1 MASPGGRRIGCC
13 VKRSVAIVAFSE
25 ISRDARVLRQVEYLG
40 RDWDV
45 AVIGYREAEI
55 SLVDLHGVRW
65 IASPA
70 ADRPVGGTIRR
81 VALGAVLLFVN
92 AVRPPRRLRDR
103 CYELWYWSKPQ
114 HKGALELALG
124 MPCDAYHANDWT
136 ALPVAAEAAARH
148 GARLIFDAHEYAPL
162 QFENRQ
168 LWRLRYQ
175 QTIVYFLRKYASHID
190 AFTTV
195 CEPIGRRYRD
205 EFGLRPTIVYNT
217 PKRLKVPERPID
229 PMAIRLV
236 HHGAAF
242 RDRRLEKMIL
252 ALAACDPRFSL
263 HFILVPGHAG
273 YIEELENLAKQVA
286 AGRVFFHPPV
296 PPEQTAQA
304 VSRYDMGF
312 CVIEPSNYN
321 YLMAAPNKF
330 FDYIAAG
337 MPVCIGPSPAMA
349 EITEQYGLGCVASSF
364 APDAVAATLNAL
376 DGARL
381 AAMQA
386 GARRAA
392 EVFHADVEMAKV
404 VALYRTMFSE
414 GSGGHSAG
422 RHAWEAPP
430 EKPPSAARTDER

>member
-1 MASPGGRRIGCC
+1 M
-13 VKRSVAIVAFSE
+13 KRSVCIISFSP
-25 ISRDARVLRQVEYLG
+25 IARDARVLRQIECLAPHYRLT
-40 RDWDV
+40 
-45 AVIGYREAEI
+45 VIGFGEPASIAAAPEGI
-55 SLVDLHGVRW
+55 DW
-65 IASPA
+65 IRLPETEFQLRKRVTSRLA
-70 ADRPVGGTIRR
+70 ATGLPVVTLLPCPER
-81 VALGAVLLFVN
+81 VAQWV
-92 AVRPPRRLRDR
+92 
-103 CYELWYWSKPQ
+103 YEKWYWSGPYQ
-114 HKGALELALG
+114 EVALEAALRH
-124 MPCDAYHANDWT
+124 PRDAYCANDWA
-136 ALPVAAEAAARH
+136 ALPIAAKAARKH
-148 GARLIFDAHEYAPL
+148 RARLVFDAHEYAPL
-162 QFENRQ
+162 EFENRR
-168 LWRLRYQ
+168 LWRLRYHP
-175 QTIVYFLRKYASHID
+175 TIVYFLRKYASHID

-217 PKRLKVPERPID
+217 PKRLNVPEKRID
-229 PMAIRLV
+229 PKAIRLV

-263 HFILVPGHAG
+263 HFLLVPGHAG
-273 YIEELENLAKQVA
+273 YIEELNNLAKQVA

-304 VSRYDMGF
+304 VSQYDMGF
-312 CVIEPSNYN
+312 CLIEPSNYN

-337 MPVCIGPSPAMA
+337 MPVCIGPSPVMA
-349 EITEQYGLGCVASSF
+349 KITEQYGLGCVASSF

-392 EVFHADVEMAKV
+392 EVFHADAEKAKV

-414 GSGGHSAG
+414 GSRGHSAG
-422 RHAWEAPP
+422 RHAWEASP
-430 EKPPSAARTDER
+430 EEPPSAARTD